1 MQQSS
6 SSVGALAAALAK
18 AQAELVNPE
27 KSMTATVRSDDRGG
41 AGQIFRY
48 APLSSGLEI
57 LRKTLG
63 QHEIAILQATAIDQA
78 AGVVNLSTTLCHSSG
93 EWVGSTWPVCS
104 IDDMASP
111 KRMGAALTYARRYA
125 LFTLAGIAG
134 EDDLDAHD
142 LNAPAP
148 AVKARKT
155 KQPSNG
161 DTRPNGPQKM
171 GRPTLADRASKS
183 TSGFTNPTLKL
194 RLSAVLLDQLRKQLN
209 EIDSAEGAALWAR
222 RVLPAKNSLDTA
234 DARQLEDAFRV
245 ILAELNGRPS
255 DKESRSRA
263 IGSISASRLQHRR
276 RWSKSIRTS
285 LVDKSGLAHPEP
297 RRIRDREHIR
307 FVAKQPCL
315 ICGRVPSDPH
325 HLRFAQ
331 HPALGRKVSDEF
343 TVPLCRGHH
352 REVHRCGDEVAWWQ
366 RANIDPSASARTLW
380 LKTHPLPDW
389 PIKSSSENAAAGAS
403 PGPGSGDVAPEQA
416 FAASAPNDETNP
428 IAPAASR

>member
-27 KSMTATVRSDDRGG
+27 KSMTATIRSDDKGG
-41 AGQIFRY
+41 AEQIFRY

-78 AGVVNLSTTLCHSSG
+78 AGVVKLTTTLCHSSG

-134 EDDLDAHD
+134 EDDLDAPD
-142 LNAPAP
+142 LNAPEP
-148 AVKARKT
+148 AVEARKT

-161 DTRPNGPQKM
+161 QTRPNGRQKIW
-171 GRPTLADRASKS
+171 RERVWLIARRNRTPTSA
-183 TSGFTNPTLKL
+183 NPALKG

-209 EIDSAEGAALWAR
+209 EIDSAEAAAIWAR
-222 RVLPAKNSLDTA
+222 RVLPAKNSLNA
-234 DARQLEDAFRV
+234 EDARQLEDAFQAR
-245 ILAELNGRPS
+245 LAELNDRSSNKENPS
-255 DKESRSRA
+255 WVF
-263 IGSISASRLQHRR
+263 GSISASRSQHQRQR
-276 RWSKSIRTS
+276 SKSIRTS
-285 LVDKSGLAHPEP
+285 VGESIDKGGLAHPEP
-297 RRIRDREHIR
+297 RRIRDREHVR

-315 ICGRVPSDPH
+315 ICGVPSDPH

-352 REVHRCGDEVAWWQ
+352 RGIVVA
-366 RANIDPSASARTLW
+366 IDPSRARTLS
-380 LKTHPLPDW
+380 LRTHPLPTTKQEAGSTHGA
-389 PIKSSSENAAAGAS
+389 PAEAAGSLALAVAAGA
-403 PGPGSGDVAPEQA
+403 PT
-416 FAASAPNDETNP
+416 DETKP
-428 IAPAASR
+428 ISQVTPR